1 MNDNGSFNKKKK
13 KQKKNL
19 MFQGID
25 IKTGTIVEFPRPGV
39 KYISGSP
46 WLDNHSVNL
55 IGCFLT
61 ALFIPSLAQL
71 IWY

>member
-1 MNDNGSFNKKKK
+1 
-13 KQKKNL
+13 